1 MGPGSA
7 TSGWRRGTRPSI
19 SRRATPTT
27 RSAIWLATELLA
39 TRETWV
45 ATEPDGRVVAFLA
58 LSDDMI
64 DQLYVT
70 PDRIGTGIG
79 SRLIATAKARRPDG
93 LDLYCFQA
101 NTRART
107 FYEHHG
113 FVVDRHGRRLEQLG
127 GPAGHPLRVATGSLI
142 RLSRPGRRS
151 SGSMA
156 GRRGHTTARSGAGR
170 PVRRTG
176 RGRSPGTC

>member
-1 MGPGSA
+1 VTTDEGYTEASRFEGLPMVTIRPARQSDGPGIGDVWISA
-7 TSGWRRGTRPSI
+7 WYATFDFPPSHPDDAV
-19 SRRATPTT
+19 RT
-27 RSAIWLATELLA
+27 WLATELLA

-45 ATEPDGRVVAFLA
+45 ATEPDGRVVAVLA

-101 NTRART
+101 NARART
-107 FYEHHG
+107 FYEHHE
-113 FVVDRHGRRLEQLG
+113 FVVI
-127 GPAGHPLRVATGSLI
+127 ATGDGTGNSEGQPDI
-142 RLSRPGRRS
+142 RYSWRPDR
-151 SGSMA
+151 
-156 GRRGHTTARSGAGR
+156 
-170 PVRRTG
+170 
-176 RGRSPGTC
+176 